1 MVITA
6 YVDDMLIASPS
17 WKEVDHTKA
26 EIMGKWETED
36 NGPVKEFLGIKIMRD
51 RSQSKISLDLMAYIK
66 GMVSKWLEKPN
77 EKSWIPMQS
86 IANTVRGNK
95 CTPER
100 AKQYQ
105 ELVGQLLW
113 VSNTVQLD
121 ISFTVGVLA

>member
-1 MVITA
+1 
-6 YVDDMLIASPS
+6 MLIALPS

-26 EIMGKWETED
+26 EIMGKWEMED
-36 NGPVKEFLGIKIMRD
+36 NGLVKEFLGIKIMQD
-51 RSQSKISLDLMAYIK
+51 RSQSKISLNLTAYIK

-100 AKQYQ
+100 AKRYQ